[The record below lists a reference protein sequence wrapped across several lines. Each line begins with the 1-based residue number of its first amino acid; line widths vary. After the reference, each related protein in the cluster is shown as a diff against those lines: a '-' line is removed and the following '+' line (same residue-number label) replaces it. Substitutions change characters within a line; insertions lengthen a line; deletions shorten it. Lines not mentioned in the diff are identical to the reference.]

1 MEQNFNNVRNS
12 LSQSINSITQNT
24 GQTFNSIR
32 ESDVSGLYVNIVLF
46 FILSIVAVYDLK
58 SDPDNANNPYKRV
71 EKEIA
76 KTVISSLSVVL
87 VVVYIL
93 SYVIKM
99 SAPSWSN
106 YYYMFLLLMFFTYMY
121 ITLSYNRLFNYAMG
135 ITSVLIVLVGFAIL
149 FNALSI

>member
-106 YYYMFLLLMFFTYMY
+106 YYYIIRLLL
-121 ITLSYNRLFNYAMG
+121 TLFSLLD
-135 ITSVLIVLVGFAIL
+135 TV
-149 FNALSI
+149 